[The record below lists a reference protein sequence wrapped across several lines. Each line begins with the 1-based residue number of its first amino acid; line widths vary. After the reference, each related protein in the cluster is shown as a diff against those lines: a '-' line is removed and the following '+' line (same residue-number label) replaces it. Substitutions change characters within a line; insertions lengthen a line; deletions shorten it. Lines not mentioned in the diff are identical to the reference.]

1 MADQTVNGD
10 ALQTGEN
17 TFSIDGAQSGDLN
30 TPENLSVADA
40 DFTFEGGDLV
50 MSFPDGTTITVEGY
64 QDNPN
69 LPNLV
74 SSDGAEVGSDVVSA
88 MAGPADGGAPA
99 DGGDFGF
106 MPTEEA
112 EAIQAQEISGNI
124 AENPNVISDTDGEL
138 IGNIESLE
146 GEVFAIRADGER
158 VRHELGDQVFQG
170 DILESGDDGKV
181 GVLLADETT
190 FAMSSEGRMVLD
202 EMVCDPATQEGSVS
216 MSVLQGVFTFV
227 SGQVAKTD
235 PDATTLDTPVA
246 TIGIRGTQ
254 VGLDIRDGESFNVHL
269 MEELG
274 EFVGEV
280 VVVNDGGVEV
290 LNDANAFTQVSS
302 FDAAPS
308 PFSIVTVDDILTAYG
323 VSTLPYLPTRN
334 SQGERTSGNT
344 YENVND
350 NVEGDDR
357 EALDFLND
365 FQTDAGGNDGFDE
378 DFVGGTGDVATLNIV
393 EQARGDMTDV
403 NKFVDEEDTDRNDDD
418 DNDND
423 DDDDDNSD
431 DGDTIGEPE
440 PIDPLPADIR
450 DLVNRGI
457 IGEDAKMSN
466 NNQTVE
472 ADTLVDFDFTDC
484 EYNWVITGGDGNDAI
499 TTGDG
504 NDTLDGGAG
513 DDYLSGGDG
522 DDLFIGAPGA
532 VDDTYDGGAGNDT
545 ITFAASDDNLIINL
559 GDGTASDDGGEDG
572 VGVGT
577 LINIENAIGGSGND
591 IITSDDGVN
600 KLEGLAGDDQIFGFG
615 GNDILLGG
623 SGDDT
628 LDGGEGDDLLNG
640 GIGDDVIDGGEGM
653 DALVYNGTYGEN
665 TISIVDGVMTVTG
678 PDGTDTVENVENF
691 VFNNSPNLVV
701 GLEDTPFNVALVDVI
716 SDANNAESIVVLGVP
731 KGATLS
737 IDGELLE
744 QTDGQW
750 IITGDAGV
758 LSITGAANSDEDF
771 TVTFTSYDVDYEEA
785 ATQAAEEYL
794 ATQIDEVT
802 GEPLQ
807 TLEEFEAEGGSV
819 IELAMGAAQQFM
831 PDATATNS
839 KDVEVIAI
847 VDPFSFSIGG
857 IDLTSDGSASPI

>member
-69 LPNLV
+69 PPNLV

-158 VRHELGDQVFQG
+158 VRLELGDQVFQG

-190 FAMSSEGRMVLD
+190 FAMGSEGRMVLD
-202 EMVCDPATQEGSVS
+202 EMVCNPATQEGSVS
-216 MSVLQGVFTFV
+216 MSVLQGVFIFV

-235 PDATTLDTPVA
+235 PDAMTLDTPVA

-378 DFVGGTGDVATLNIV
+378 DFVGGMGDVATLNIV

-532 VDDTYDGGAGNDT
+532 GDDTYDGGAGNDT

-716 SDANNAESIVVLGVP
+716 SDANNAESIVVSGVP

-750 IITGDAGV
+750 IITDDAGV

-785 ATQAAEEYL
+785 ATQAAEKYL

-807 TLEEFEAEGGSV
+807 ILEEFEAEGGSV

-839 KDVEVIAI
+839 TDVEVISI

>member
-227 SGQVAKTD
+227 SGQVAKID
-235 PDATTLDTPVA
+235 PDAMTLDTPVA

-378 DFVGGTGDVATLNIV
+378 DFVGDTGDVATLNIV

-532 VDDTYDGGAGNDT
+532 GDDTYDGGAGNDT

-716 SDANNAESIVVLGVP
+716 SDANNAESIVVSGVP

>member
-235 PDATTLDTPVA
+235 PDAMTLDTPVA

-378 DFVGGTGDVATLNIV
+378 DFVGDTGDVATLNIV

-532 VDDTYDGGAGNDT
+532 GDDTYDGGAGNDT

-577 LINIENAIGGSGND
+577 LINIENAIGSSGND

-716 SDANNAESIVVLGVP
+716 SDANNAESIVVSGVP

-802 GEPLQ
+802 GEPL
-807 TLEEFEAEGGSV
+807 
-819 IELAMGAAQQFM
+819 
-831 PDATATNS
+831 
-839 KDVEVIAI
+839 
-847 VDPFSFSIGG
+847 
-857 IDLTSDGSASPI
+857 

>member
-1 MADQTVNGD
+1 
-10 ALQTGEN
+10 
-17 TFSIDGAQSGDLN
+17 
-30 TPENLSVADA
+30 
-40 DFTFEGGDLV
+40 

-227 SGQVAKTD
+227 SGQVAKID
-235 PDATTLDTPVA
+235 PDAMTLDTPVA

-323 VSTLPYLPTRN
+323 VSTLPYLPRRN

-532 VDDTYDGGAGNDT
+532 GDDTYDGGAGNDT

-591 IITSDDGVN
+591 IITGDDGVN

>member
-190 FAMSSEGRMVLD
+190 FAMGSEGRMVLD

-235 PDATTLDTPVA
+235 PDAMTLDTPVA

-532 VDDTYDGGAGNDT
+532 GDDTYDGGAGNDT

-600 KLEGLAGDDQIFGFG
+600 KLEGLAGDDQIFGLG

-628 LDGGEGDDLLNG
+628 LDGGEGDNLLNG

-716 SDANNAESIVVLGVP
+716 SDANNAESIVVSGVP

>member
-1 MADQTVNGD
+1 MVDQTVNGD

-50 MSFPDGTTITVEGY
+50 MSFPDGTTITVERY

-74 SSDGAEVGSDVVSA
+74 LSDGAEVGSDVVSA

-235 PDATTLDTPVA
+235 PDAMTLDTPVA

-532 VDDTYDGGAGNDT
+532 GDDTYDGGAGNDT

-716 SDANNAESIVVLGVP
+716 SDANNAESIVVSGVP

>member
-235 PDATTLDTPVA
+235 PDAMTLDTPVA

-378 DFVGGTGDVATLNIV
+378 DFVGDTGDVATLNIV

-532 VDDTYDGGAGNDT
+532 GDDTYDGGAGNDT

-716 SDANNAESIVVLGVP
+716 SDANNAESIVVSGVP

>member
-235 PDATTLDTPVA
+235 PDAMTLDTPVA

-378 DFVGGTGDVATLNIV
+378 DFVGDTGDVATLNIV

-532 VDDTYDGGAGNDT
+532 GDDTYDGGAGNDT

-577 LINIENAIGGSGND
+577 LINIENAIGSSGND

-716 SDANNAESIVVLGVP
+716 SDANNAESIVVSGVP

-794 ATQIDEVT
+794 ATQINEVT

-807 TLEEFEAEGGSV
+807 ILEEFEAEGGSV

-839 KDVEVIAI
+839 TDVEVIAI